1 MDRKRRI
8 VNISLLILCSTLVG
22 MAVWILRQPSTH
34 IPATDSQPVAD
45 VVETDTPEAAADS
58 LRSDTIVPATPEVC
72 PALNT
77 LPASAY
83 KDIQSTT
90 LSKADLRS
98 MVADHPFAR
107 EAGIVLSG
115 RLEESDSI
123 NRRGILNYCEHLRTS
138 YTTKDLDF
146 IRQVFSND
154 ALIIVGHTVK
164 SGKSSDVTAGASDNV
179 RYSIRTKD
187 AYIQRLAEVFAAN
200 KKIDIKFSDFRIMRH
215 PSIEG
220 IYGVTLRQKYT
231 SDKYSD
237 EGYLFLL
244 WDFRNASMPQIHV
257 RTWQLADGLTDTDD
271 LIGLGDFNLQ

>member
-1 MDRKRRI
+1 MVKPD
-8 VNISLLILCSTLVG
+8 
-22 MAVWILRQPSTH
+22 A
-34 IPATDSQPVAD
+34 
-45 VVETDTPEAAADS
+45 PEASPDS
-58 LRSDTIVPATPEVC
+58 LRPDTIVPSHPEASPV
-72 PALNT
+72 LNT
-77 LPASAY
+77 LPAAAY
-83 KDIQSTT
+83 KDIPSTT
-90 LSKADLRS
+90 FSKADLNS
-98 MVADHPFAR
+98 MIADHPFAR

-115 RLEESDSI
+115 RLEEADSL
-123 NRRGILNYCEHLRTS
+123 NRRNILNYCEHLRTS

-164 SGKSSDVTAGASDNV
+164 SGKSSDLTAGASDNV

-200 KKIDIKFSDFRIMRH
+200 KKIDIRFSDFRIMRH

-231 SDKYSD
+231 SDKYGD

-244 WDFRNASMPQIHV
+244 WDFRNVSMPQIHV
-257 RTWQLADGLTDTDD
+257 RTWQLADGITDTDD